1 MAADSRTPLPNGMLK
16 RIRRRIASERASV
29 YLEYALVSSVTIGIA
44 AVMFNPDSWFFKGLG
59 LDYAF
64 REMLIKLPIF

>member
-1 MAADSRTPLPNGMLK
+1 M
-16 RIRRRIASERASV
+16 SERASV

-64 REMLIKLPIF
+64 REMLIKLPVF